1 MPIGAIP
8 VYKME
13 TLTWNLFVDSGFIFL
28 IRLHFCE
35 INYFGNNQFSIY
47 IENQLAEENAT
58 ISLWTGLGGTDIPA
72 MKHRCVLGLGCGC
85 RTRQFLKR

>member
-13 TLTWNLFVDSGFIFL
+13 NLMWNLFVDSGFIYL
-28 IRLHFCE
+28 IRPHFCE

-47 IENQLAEENAT
+47 IDNQLAEENT
-58 ISLWTGLGGTDIPA
+58 NISLWTGLGGTDIPV
-72 MKHRCVLGLGCGC
+72 MKHGCVLGLWCGC
-85 RTRQFLKR
+85 ETWQFLKK